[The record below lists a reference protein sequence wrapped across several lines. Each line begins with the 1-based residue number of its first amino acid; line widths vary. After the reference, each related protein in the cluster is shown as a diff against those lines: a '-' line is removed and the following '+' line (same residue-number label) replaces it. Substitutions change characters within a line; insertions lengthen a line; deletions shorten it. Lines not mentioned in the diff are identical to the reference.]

1 MTDEQLFKG
10 QSLKSNIE
18 DIQSQIK
25 LWENAVSVVEI
36 KLNYNDGDRYRTT
49 EVRYSNGFDE
59 LKELTLR
66 NLKNRLER
74 LEKEYREL

>member
-10 QSLKSNIE
+10 QSLKLNIE

-66 NLKNRLER
+66 NLKNRLEG